1 VSNSLSV
8 PRPAQSNLQKLNVS
22 GNRLLTLPPTIALL
36 TALTKLDIKGNE
48 IHELPSEV
56 GELSSVVKIDMSH
69 NMMTKCAP
77 LLYTLIPALCVR
89 WLTTHR
95 VCARVLSSLPWELG
109 SLPKLEVMDISHNPL
124 VIPPPDVLNRGT
136 PAVLAWLRK
145 NEKTVRDTHPSP
157 ASHPFVS
164 TTTSQY
170 HHREE
175 TSTSQASPSSKQPPT
190 TQLKPITHMV
200 AAWHTDAWYD
210 CLFVVEA
217 LFFCRTRCMRSV
229 HTSSFTFFFKTQ
241 VGRRQIFVCFNY
253 IFIIAKDK

>member
-1 VSNSLSV
+1 
-8 PRPAQSNLQKLNVS
+8 VS

-77 LLYTLIPALCVR
+77 LLYTQTSGSLRSLAHDTPCA
-89 WLTTHR
+89 
-95 VCARVLSSLPWELG
+95 CARISSSLPWELG

-145 NEKTVRDTHPSP
+145 NEKTVRAMHPSP

-164 TTTSQY
+164 TTTAQY

-175 TSTSQASPSSKQPPT
+175 TSTSQVSPSSKQPPVT
-190 TQLKPITHMV
+190 TQLKPIPHMA

-217 LFFCRTRCMRSV
+217 LLVCLFCRTRCLRSV
-229 HTSSFTFFFKTQ
+229 HTSSFTFFS
-241 VGRRQIFVCFNY
+241 
-253 IFIIAKDK
+253 